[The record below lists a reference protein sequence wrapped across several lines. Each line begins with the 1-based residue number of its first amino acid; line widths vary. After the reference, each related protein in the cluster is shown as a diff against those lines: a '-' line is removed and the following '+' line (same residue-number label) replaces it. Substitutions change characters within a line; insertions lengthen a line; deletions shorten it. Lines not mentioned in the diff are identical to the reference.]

1 MKSPTLSSALM
12 GRDSRLMRWLLAGIL
27 CTGTTLAFAAGKPTL
42 LPYPDSPRGDVV
54 DDYHGT
60 RVADP
65 YRWLEDLQSPETKAW
80 IAAQNKVTFAWLDQV
95 PQRAAFRQRLTELWD
110 YERIGVPVK
119 SGGRYFYLRNDGLQ
133 NQSVLYVTDSPDSE
147 PRVLLD
153 PNTVL
158 ADGTAALAAWIPS
171 EDGKLLAYGL
181 QEAGSDWEQW
191 KVRNVETG
199 EDYPEELKGVK
210 WAAVAW
216 AKDKSGLYYSRY
228 DGGVNFYSKLFFHKL
243 GTPQADDTLLYENR
257 DIKEWTFI
265 PQLSDDGRFL
275 IIFIWKGSDGT
286 NQLFYRDLSKPDS
299 KVVELIAGF
308 DSKYNFVGND
318 DSHFWVYTQD
328 GAPKGQLLEIDLGKP
343 ERGNWKTLIPESKDA
358 LQGVSLVGD
367 RFFASYLKDASTE
380 VRTFD
385 LKGESR
391 GNIQL
396 PGLGTAT
403 GFNGGRSDAETY
415 YAYLSFAQPATIYR
429 YDLGSGQSSVFKEPE
444 LKFNAADFVT
454 EQVFVPGEDGLGND
468 VGIPMFITYKRGLQ
482 KDGNNPTIMYAYGGF
497 GINLLPTFSPE
508 NVTFMEQGGVYAQP
522 TLRGG
527 GEYGDDWHKGGMFGN
542 KQNTF
547 DDFIAAAE
555 WLIANKYTQSSKLAI
570 RGGSNGGLLVGA
582 VLTQRPD
589 LIGAALP
596 AVGLLD
602 MLRFQH
608 FSINWTLAA
617 EYGSSENPEQ
627 FPYLYAYS
635 PLHNIKP
642 GTHYPP
648 TLITAGSHDDRLP
661 SLHSYKF
668 AATLQHDQ
676 AGDAPIL
683 IRIDDRTGH
692 GAGRPIAKQIDLA
705 AHSLAFI
712 YQTLGMD

>member
-1 MKSPTLSSALM
+1 MEMLRALFATTLWALSLLGPSAVAADSSAKL
-12 GRDSRLMRWLLAGIL
+12 
-27 CTGTTLAFAAGKPTL
+27 T
-42 LPYPDSPRGDVV
+42 YPDSPRSDQV

-60 RVADP
+60 KVADP
-65 YRWLEDLQSPETKAW
+65 YRWLEDLQSPETRAW
-80 IAAQNKVTFAWLDQV
+80 IEAQNKVTFTWLAQI
-95 PQRAAFRQRLTELWD
+95 PQRDEFKKRLTELWD

-119 SGGRYFYLRNDGLQ
+119 GGDRYFYLRNDGLQ

-158 ADGTAALAAWIPS
+158 ADGTAALAAWVPS

-191 KVRNVETG
+191 KVRDIETG
-199 EDYPEELKGVK
+199 KDFPEELKGVK

-216 AKDKSGLYYSRY
+216 AKDGKGLYYSRY
-228 DGGVNFYSKLFFHKL
+228 DGGVNFYSKLFYHQL
-243 GTPQADDTLLYENR
+243 GTPQAEDRLIYQNQ

-265 PQLSDDGRFL
+265 PQLSEDGRYL
-275 IIFIWKGSDGT
+275 VIFIWKGSDGT
-286 NQLFYRDLSKPDS
+286 NQIYYQDLSTPDAP
-299 KVVELIAGF
+299 VVELIAGF
-308 DSKYNFVGND
+308 DSQYNFVGNEGAR
-318 DSHFWVYTQD
+318 FWVHTKA
-328 GAPKGQLLEIDLGKP
+328 GASKGQLIEIDLAKP
-343 ERGNWKTLIPESKDA
+343 ERANWKTIIPEADET
-358 LQGVSLVGD
+358 LQGISLVGD
-367 RFFASYLKDASTE
+367 KFLASYLKDAATQ

-385 LKGESR
+385 LNGEAA
-391 GNIQL
+391 GTIQL
-396 PGLGTAT
+396 PGIGSAA
-403 GFNGGRSDAETY
+403 GFNGGRKDAETY
-415 YAYLSFAQPATIYR
+415 YAFYSFAQPPAIYR
-429 YDLGSGQSSVFKEPE
+429 YDVTAGTSSVFKEPE
-444 LKFNAADFVT
+444 LKFNPADFET
-454 EQVFVPGEDGLGND
+454 EQVFVPGEDGIR
-468 VGIPMFITYKRGLQ
+468 VPMFITYKRGMQ

-497 GINLLPTFSPE
+497 GINLTPNFSPE
-508 NVTFMEQGGVYAQP
+508 NVTFMERGGIYAQP

-527 GEYGDDWHKGGMFGN
+527 GEYGEDWHKGGMFEN
-542 KQNTF
+542 KQNSF

-555 WLIANKYTQSSKLAI
+555 WLIANKYTRTEKLAI

-617 EYGSSENPEQ
+617 EYGSSDKADQ

-635 PLHNIKP
+635 PLHNIRP

-692 GAGRPIAKQIDLA
+692 GAGRPITKQIDLA
-705 AHSLAFI
+705 ADSLAFI
-712 YQTLGMD
+712 YKTLGMD